1 MGTQKNHLNETVLW
15 GTHSIYCLPIM
26 TAEEDKFCKYFS
38 FIFLEYKAYSLE
50 LNGFIRQEQNLK
62 MSSAENVWC
71 GGI

>member
-1 MGTQKNHLNETVLW
+1 
-15 GTHSIYCLPIM
+15 M